1 MAAAGGDAELVELLL
16 NSGANVN
23 LQSMD
28 ERTPLD
34 IAVDVGETV
43 LDTATRRGYKEV
55 VQLLLEKDSNV
66 ASHG

>member
-34 IAVDVGETV
+34 IAVDGMQQ
-43 LDTATRRGYKEV
+43 GV
-55 VQLLLEKDSNV
+55 VRLLLDRKRRMVEEDVLPRKLQRKM
-66 ASHG
+66 